1 MIKKDLENEEKREK
15 DGEEIESWGG
25 EGGGG
30 GDYDE
35 SDILTTPGV
44 QHEMFEVR
52 HW

>member
-1 MIKKDLENEEKREK
+1 MRKRERERWGR
-15 DGEEIESWGG
+15 DRVMRGGG

-30 GDYDE
+30 RGEGNYDE

-52 HW
+52 H